1 MTAGI
6 GKLFRMG
13 SRKLAV
19 KLWGAFLAL
28 TLLIFALLAVLL
40 PWTLKGF
47 FTEQLYDILLNTQSS
62 ISVEMASSLSLSSK
76 PLNTAGL
83 LAGST
88 AIGGTTAT
96 APGAGS
102 PDAGLS
108 APGGSGAG
116 TGATEPV
123 ATLQWAGA
131 PEVPGAGGAAQTYAM
146 TLQPL
151 PSGIPIAPLSE
162 ARPVAGLMTGPS
174 INHFTI
180 SGTSA
185 EPAVQ
190 GQVEDDA
197 LPAAFIRTIE
207 TNAFAQNVPL
217 AKYSLS
223 VDSDS
228 IFYIIRRDM
237 IEGSPQYVV
246 SYVWGNYRNDLVM
259 SMFIRLLWLMLALIV
274 VSLPLCLLL
283 ARYLTRPLVQIERH
297 VGRVAERDWHEPL
310 VTGRKDEIGRLAGAI
325 ESMRQ
330 RLVHQ
335 DDSQQFFLQNI
346 SHELKTPVMVIRSY
360 AQSIQ
365 DGIFPRG
372 TLNESLNVIMK
383 EGERLEKRIRELLL
397 LNKLRFFASREKPR
411 QAFDLSEVA
420 EDVVERLR
428 YRRPDVAWTL
438 DLAPGA
444 MLTGEREQ
452 WAVALENVLDNQ
464 LRYARSAI
472 GVTVAPG
479 GDAADP
485 ADPTKPALP
494 RVCVRNDGPPLD
506 EAMRESLFEPFR
518 TGSDGQFG
526 LGLAI
531 VKQIAA
537 HHGMVVRAVNET
549 TGVAFFIE
557 PEGTGAE
564 TG

>member
-1 MTAGI
+1 
-6 GKLFRMG
+6 MG

-19 KLWGAFLAL
+19 KLWGAFVAL

-47 FTEQLYDILLNTQSS
+47 FTEQLYDILLNTQNS
-62 ISVEMASSLSLSSK
+62 ISVEMASTLSLSAK
-76 PLNTAGL
+76 PLTSVDVQPTSYAS
-83 LAGST
+83 GSNAT
-88 AIGGTTAT
+88 GTVAVG
-96 APGAGS
+96 PGAVGS
-102 PDAGLS
+102 FATT
-108 APGGSGAG
+108 GAG
-116 TGATEPV
+116 TTKPNANGTVASGSLPNIPLLTEPS
-123 ATLQWAGA
+123 ATLQWA
-131 PEVPGAGGAAQTYAM
+131 ESLQTSAVVEPVY
-146 TLQPL
+146 TLSTQSL
-151 PSGIPIAPLSE
+151 PVGIPIAPLSE
-162 ARPVAGLMTGPS
+162 ARPSVGLFAGSS

-185 EPAVQ
+185 QPAVQ
-190 GQVEDDA
+190 GQEGGGA
-197 LPAAFIRTIE
+197 LPAAFLQTIE
-207 TNAFAQNVPL
+207 HNAFAQVVPL

-228 IFYIIRRDM
+228 IFYVIRRDM
-237 IEGSPQYVV
+237 VEGAAQPQYVV
-246 SYVWGNYRNDLVM
+246 SYVSGNYRNDLVM
-259 SMFIRLLWLMLALIV
+259 SMFSRLLWLMLALIV

-335 DDSQQFFLQNI
+335 DESQQFFLQNI

-372 TLNESLNVIMK
+372 SLNDSLNVIMK

-397 LNKLRFFASREKPR
+397 LNKLRFFASRGKLR
-411 QAFDLSEVA
+411 QTFDLSEVA

-438 DLAPGA
+438 ELAPGA
-444 MLTGEREQ
+444 MLTGDREQ

-479 GDAADP
+479 GDE
-485 ADPTKPALP
+485 TGPALP

-506 EAMRESLFEPFR
+506 EAATESLFEPFR

-537 HHGMVVRAVNET
+537 HHGMAVRAVNEAG
-549 TGVAFFIE
+549 GVAFFIE
-557 PEGTGAE
+557 PEG
-564 TG
+564 